1 MRGYQGVRFKFVDDP
16 ATYAAHDAMLLEN
29 LSGEMGAD
37 RSLEDGDRIDLGGG
51 VTLTTVHT
59 PGYWPARSRSCS
71 TAPVWRS
78 PATRSRGGERAGR
91 SR

>member
-1 MRGYQGVRFKFVDDP
+1 
-16 ATYAAHDAMLLEN
+16 MLLEN

-51 VTLTTVHT
+51 VTSSPFTRPAT
-59 PGYWPARSRSCS
+59 PPARSHSCS
-71 TAPVWRS
+71 DGADLAFAV
-78 PATRSRGGERAGR
+78 TRFRGGERTAR